1 MSNINVLSD
10 SFRSRTKVENPSE
23 GKGSSEGSANAAAL
37 FASLLGDLIQ
47 PNSDPK
53 GQNSK
58 EGQDSVNA
66 QSEGDPIQS
75 LEESNGT
82 GMLGYGNCAWL
93 FQSLPML
100 QSDLPAGKEANSGE
114 ITSQGIVNSSIAE
127 ADLMNL
133 ISLNSDESIVLKRM
147 SALYPQGDNLGNA
160 ELDKYRQVIN
170 DLLVALSGTI
180 TDVTPQESASEVVTT
195 RNNEIQE
202 LAKLI
207 QGWTTAQ
214 EKNEALTNSLVNLTV
229 PKSGKAENLNLEIAK
244 LLQGLIM
251 SYETN
256 QESDTNIN
264 TSNSPKSMGSNQI
277 NQLFEIFANSSG
289 DSNGPE
295 LNAKTAT
302 LLATLFPSLM
312 ARVRGENALQKSNEG
327 QLSNLVGL
335 AENHEGTLLTRKDGT
350 FSMNT
355 QQKSEGKGLVE
366 RGFLQEFI
374 NSLSEEI
381 NKANRSKSDVSGIKD
396 DQTQPSGLGV
406 GSPTNIV
413 SFTSSDVKTAGLPV
427 WEQIS
432 GAVREQV
439 MSNQHTLKELDIQL
453 HPEELG
459 KVRILLRWE
468 GGQVHLQVHASEGA
482 TGQLLQ
488 NQLSDLRHNL
498 VNQGVNCGSLEMGQ
512 NGERQQQQQGDEAR
526 RTFQE
531 NEPLSE
537 DEKQDAVFNNSVGDN
552 RINVT
557 A

>member
-10 SFRSRTKVENPSE
+10 SFRSRKNLETSSE
-23 GKGSSEGSANAAAL
+23 GKVSSQSTANAAAL
-37 FASLLGDLIQ
+37 FASFLGDLIQ

-58 EGQDSVNA
+58 EGQDSEKA

-82 GMLGYGNCAWL
+82 GMLGYGNFAWL

-114 ITSQGIVNSSIAE
+114 ITSQGIVNSSLAE

-147 SALYPQGDNLGNA
+147 SALYPQGDNPGNA

-180 TDVTPQESASEVVTT
+180 TDITPQESASAVQTT

-207 QGWTTAQ
+207 QGWTTAL
-214 EKNEALTNSLVNLTV
+214 EKDGELTNNLVNSTV
-229 PKSGKAENLNLEIAK
+229 PKSAKAENLNLEIAK

-251 SYETN
+251 SDEIT
-256 QESDTNIN
+256 QESDNVN
-264 TSNSPKSMGSNQI
+264 TSNSQNSVGRNNI
-277 NQLFEIFANSSG
+277 NQLLESFADSSG

-302 LLATLFPSLM
+302 LLATLFPLLM
-312 ARVRGENALQKSNEG
+312 DRVRGEKAPQNSKEG
-327 QLSNLVGL
+327 QLSNLVGQ
-335 AENHEGTLLTRKDGT
+335 AENHEGSLLTRKDGT
-350 FSMNT
+350 FSTNT
-355 QQKSEGKGLVE
+355 QQRSEGTSFLE
-366 RGFLQEFI
+366 RGFLQHF

-381 NKANRSKSDVSGIKD
+381 NKASRPKTDVSGIQD
-396 DQTQPSGLGV
+396 DQTQPSSLGV
-406 GSPTNIV
+406 GSPTNIL
-413 SFTSSDVKTAGLPV
+413 SFTSSDVKTAGLPL

-432 GAVREQV
+432 GVVREQV

-468 GGQVHLQVHASEGA
+468 GGQVHLQVHANEAA

-488 NQLSDLRHNL
+488 NQLSELRHNL

-526 RTFQE
+526 RTFQQ
-531 NEPLSE
+531 NEPLTSE

>member
-10 SFRSRTKVENPSE
+10 SFKGRIKVENPSE
-23 GKGSSEGSANAAAL
+23 GKVSSQSSANAAAL
-37 FASLLGDLIQ
+37 FASFLGDLIQ

-58 EGQDSVNA
+58 EGQDSEKA
-66 QSEGDPIQS
+66 QGGGDPIQS

-82 GMLGYGNCAWL
+82 GMLGYGNFAWL
-93 FQSLPML
+93 FQSLPMF

-114 ITSQGIVNSSIAE
+114 ITSQGIVNSSLAE

-147 SALYPQGDNLGNA
+147 SAQYAQGGNLGNA

-170 DLLVALSGTI
+170 DLLAALSGTI
-180 TDVTPQESASEVVTT
+180 TDVTPQESASEVQTT

-207 QGWTTAQ
+207 QGWTTAL
-214 EKNEALTNSLVNLTV
+214 EKDGELTNSLVNSTV
-229 PKSGKAENLNLEIAK
+229 PKSAKAENLNLEIAK

-251 SYETN
+251 SDEIT
-256 QESDTNIN
+256 QESDNVN
-264 TSNSPKSMGSNQI
+264 TSNSQNNVGRNNI
-277 NQLFEIFANSSG
+277 NQLLESFADSSG
-289 DSNGPE
+289 DNNGTE

-302 LLATLFPSLM
+302 LLATLFPLLM
-312 ARVRGENALQKSNEG
+312 DRVRGEKVPKNSNEG
-327 QLSNLVGL
+327 QLSNLMGL

-350 FSMNT
+350 FSTNT
-355 QQKSEGKGLVE
+355 QQRSEGTSFLKRGL
-366 RGFLQEFI
+366 LQNF

-381 NKANRSKSDVSGIKD
+381 NKANRSKTDVSGIQD
-396 DQTQPSGLGV
+396 DQTQSSSLGV

-413 SFTSSDVKTAGLPV
+413 SFTSSDVKTAGLPL

-432 GAVREQV
+432 GVVREQV

-468 GGQVHLQVHASEGA
+468 GGQVHLQVHANEAA

-498 VNQGVNCGSLEMGQ
+498 VNQGVNCGSLEMGH

-526 RTFQE
+526 RTFHQ